1 MDNIIISQYLSG
13 KSSLQIAKELNI
25 TKWIVFKTLIKHGI
39 ERRHQEHL
47 SQENINLLLND
58 YELGMTIKDISIK
71 YNRSKSSITKYLKKY
86 GVHKPHPIY
95 GNRKESLEP
104 ELVKQLIIDYKNG
117 ETITNLETKYDRC
130 HGVLL
135 ATLKRNNVTIRP
147 YYEDGRI
154 HNINHTYF
162 DDINTEDKA
171 YFFGL
176 LFADGHT
183 RKNKRGISL
192 RLQEED
198 AYILEIFKIKANI
211 ESPLYK
217 DIRSKD
223 NPNWSDTYFISIYSS
238 QMAETLI
245 SYGMVPRKSLIKQF
259 PEVILNSNEDIQRH
273 FIRGYF
279 DGNGSIGI
287 TYSKVDK
294 TKIVGGY
301 FKITTTYDMC
311 ENIRTLLYKY
321 IDFDEESDIRIVH
334 KKGCIYDMYST
345 KRKNIF
351 KILDWI
357 YYNCNEELMFQRK
370 YKKYWL
376 LKMRYNHVT

>member
-13 KSSLQIAKELNI
+13 KSSLQIAKILNI
-25 TKWIVFKTLIKHGI
+25 SKYFVLKILDKNGI
-39 ERRHQEHL
+39 ERRHQKNL
-47 SQENINLLLND
+47 SQESVDQLLND
-58 YELGMTIKDISIK
+58 YKSGMTIKNISIK
-71 YNRSKSSITKYLKKY
+71 YNRNPSSIIKCLKKY
-86 GVHKPHPIY
+86 NVYKLYSHY
-95 GNRKESLEP
+95 ENNRM
-104 ELVKQLIIDYKNG
+104 
-117 ETITNLETKYDRC
+117 
-130 HGVLL
+130 
-135 ATLKRNNVTIRP
+135 
-147 YYEDGRI
+147 

-162 DDINTEDKA
+162 DSIDTEDKA

-259 PEVILNSNEDIQRH
+259 PKVILSSLEDIQRH